1 MAVCCQ
7 SDSLRWIDFFGDF
20 RNAEHESAGFH
31 RGVVLSFISPQ
42 PALEFGFSRV
52 RALWKERSCAG
63 VACRTMLPVTIWM
76 NMPSFHQDDLFRE
89 LSARVDLQ
97 VIYDHPMTNDRKEL
111 GWTEVKSE
119 YNSCI
124 LEQNRKL
131 RHAVS
136 MARSERDR
144 VHIINGIWAERTF
157 AAVAF
162 VLGNAGTS
170 FAVYSEAP
178 DILVSRS
185 LPKRIARSVVGRWVA
200 HRAGGL
206 FAVSHLA
213 SDYYGGLGF
222 SRDKI
227 YPFGYFHSSPIEL
240 EAQLTTDR
248 VDIVFVGRLIHRKGV
263 DILMEAIN
271 PLLNEFPQLQLS
283 FIGTGVEHAAIEA
296 RVRRDGLLGR
306 VVLEGV
312 CPSSRVHNRLARA
325 SALVLPSRWDGWG
338 MVINEAFS
346 AGIPVI
352 ASDRCGGAD
361 LILHGVNGY
370 RFRSEDVDDL
380 RGCLTAFLCAE
391 QTKMRMAARKTGSAL
406 TMPLVSDYLVACLE
420 HMCGKRFSRP
430 VPPWLEPP
438 GALPELVVTTR

>member
-1 MAVCCQ
+1 
-7 SDSLRWIDFFGDF
+7 
-20 RNAEHESAGFH
+20 
-31 RGVVLSFISPQ
+31 
-42 PALEFGFSRV
+42 
-52 RALWKERSCAG
+52 
-63 VACRTMLPVTIWM
+63 MLPVTIWM

-97 VIYDHPMTNDRKEL
+97 VIYDHPMTDDRREL
-111 GWTEVKSE
+111 GWAEVKSE
-119 YNSCI
+119 YNSCV

-136 MARSERDR
+136 IARSECDR

-170 FAVYSEAP
+170 FAIYSEAP

-185 LPKRIARSVVGRWVA
+185 LPKRIARSFVGRWVA
-200 HRAGGL
+200 RRASGL
-206 FAVSHLA
+206 LAVSHLA

-222 SRDKI
+222 PNDKI
-227 YPFGYFHSSPIEL
+227 YPFGYFHSSPLEL
-240 EAQLTTDR
+240 EAELNAGR
-248 VDIVFVGRLIHRKGV
+248 VDIVYVGQLIRRKGI
-263 DILMEAIN
+263 DILMEAIG
-271 PLLNEFPQLQLS
+271 PLLKKVPQLQLS
-283 FIGTGVEHAAIEA
+283 LIGTGAEHAAIEEGL
-296 RVRRDGLLGR
+296 RRDGLLGR

-312 CPSSRVHNRLARA
+312 YPASRIQKRLARA

-361 LILHGVNGY
+361 LISHGVNGY
-370 RFRSEDVDDL
+370 KFRSEDVDDL
-380 RGCLTAFLCAE
+380 RGCLTAFLCAD

-406 TMPLVSDYLVACLE
+406 TIPLVADYLVACLE
-420 HMCGKRFSRP
+420 HMCGMRLSRP
-430 VPPWLEPP
+430 MPPWLEPP
-438 GALPELVVTTR
+438 DAFPEMVATTR